1 MSGRQQE
8 GLARL
13 PQTKHFVQ
21 PRTALSVAISSN
33 VMQEILWI
41 SL

>member
-1 MSGRQQE
+1 MAGREQE
-8 GLARL
+8 RLATRT
-13 PQTKHFVQ
+13 QAKQFVQ
-21 PRTALSVAISSN
+21 PRTDLNVAISSN